1 MKLQSFLGF
10 DIFTKVPLLFAQK
23 QNYDLFVEKPQI
35 SASPALTEV
44 ITSKTEGWQIIKT
57 VSVFKSSSV
66 PIIMENQLLHL
77 CNISHSLSI
86 NHAFLAD
93 LSCIFCSDP
102 SSSHRSFSLR
112 LRFRTVLPDFYL
124 DDNMVPSQQIPT
136 IQFSPF

>member
-1 MKLQSFLGF
+1 MKLQSFLIF
-10 DIFTKVPLLFAQK
+10 DISTKVPLLFAQS
-23 QNYDLFVEKPQI
+23 YDLFVEKPQI
-35 SASPALTEV
+35 SASALTEV